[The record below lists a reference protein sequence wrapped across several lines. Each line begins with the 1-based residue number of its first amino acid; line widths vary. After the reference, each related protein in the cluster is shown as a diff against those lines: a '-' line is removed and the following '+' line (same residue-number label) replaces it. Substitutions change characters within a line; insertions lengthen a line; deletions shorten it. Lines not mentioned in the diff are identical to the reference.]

1 MKTQVKEREGG
12 FSSSEKKKKD
22 SSLQVLSAVR
32 LLRQQSSDAPGQM
45 SRKPRKE
52 ADGGRRKIR
61 STSSQLKAA
70 RERASPHFRGAI
82 RLIRARGAE
91 QAPG

>member
-12 FSSSEKKKKD
+12 VFFLKKKKKD

-45 SRKPRKE
+45 SRKPSRKQTAE
-52 ADGGRRKIR
+52 GGK
-61 STSSQLKAA
+61 L
-70 RERASPHFRGAI
+70 GAC
-82 RLIRARGAE
+82 
-91 QAPG
+91 PPN